1 MVIQSAYFLF
11 LYNLLLGY
19 ICKTKH
25 IYFVVLARPDF
36 LNFVILNISL
46 FLIALLGNDFVPLPI
61 V

>member
-25 IYFVVLARPDF
+25 IYFVVLRAGF